1 MNLLYAYMYI
11 HMSIAFHEAPPIQ
24 LSHQKAPIH
33 PHRTKQKMPNQY
45 PIAIYTYMKNLKHI
59 ECVHISIVFSTHGN
73 SQQPHPDSST
83 PA

>member
-1 MNLLYAYMYI
+1 
-11 HMSIAFHEAPPIQ
+11 MSIAFHEGPTSHPVESSKSTNPPI
-24 LSHQKAPIH
+24 
-33 PHRTKQKMPNQY
+33 HRTKQKMPNQY